1 MISRFAPAPT
11 GLLHIGHVVNAIFVW
26 GITKAFGGRVLL
38 RIEDHDRQRSR
49 PEFERAILD
58 DLDWLG
64 FVPDEPSTD
73 HFRAGR
79 CMSRQGDRSEIYAKA
94 LQELRSLGL
103 VYACECSRSDIV
115 TASKLSRDELRY
127 PGTCA
132 SKGLTE
138 QRGRGVRIRLA
149 PSTERFVDLRHG
161 ALVQRPF
168 EQCGDLLAVDRDG
181 NWTYQFAVAVDDFDQ
196 GVTHVIRGDDLLSST
211 GRQIQLARLIGRR
224 SPAQFLH
231 HPLVMKSATQKL
243 SKADGDTS
251 VRDLRAAG
259 MTSEEVIGRAAALV
273 QLIPSERP
281 MTAREV
287 ADAVQASLSSNP
299 L

>member
-1 MISRFAPAPT
+1 
-11 GLLHIGHVVNAIFVW
+11 
-26 GITKAFGGRVLL
+26 
-38 RIEDHDRQRSR
+38 
-49 PEFERAILD
+49 
-58 DLDWLG
+58 
-64 FVPDEPSTD
+64 
-73 HFRAGR
+73 
-79 CMSRQGDRSEIYAKA
+79 MSRQGDRSEIYAKA
-94 LQELRSLGL
+94 LQKLRSLGL

-138 QRGRGVRIRLA
+138 QRGRGIRIRLA

-168 EQCGDLLAVDRDG
+168 EQCGDLLAVDKDG

-251 VRDLRAAG
+251 VRDLRGAG